1 MKTFKMMRSEY
12 LCWLFNSRIILLPC
26 VFIIVYTMITSDLV
40 KCANN
45 MGAPINLLEPFIGI
59 CNSATFLGFIPI
71 VFLVLIADF
80 PRIDNNM
87 IFKIYRAG
95 RIKWV
100 LSQLLFLL
108 AADVTFVFLLFVGI
122 TLPILQHGFWF
133 NGWSDVVTD
142 MTRVFPE
149 LADSDIAKFIHANHL
164 LSNAS
169 LPCCDSFQCFF
180 NIISIFDRYDYASHK
195 NTRARHFR
203 NCNPRSHCNCRIRI
217 GATGTY

>member
-87 IFKIYRAG
+87 ILKIYRAG

-149 LADSDIAKFIHANHL
+149 LADSDIAKFI
-164 LSNAS
+164 
-169 LPCCDSFQCFF
+169 LPIFTIKCFPFVLRFFPVFF

-203 NCNPRSHCNCRIRI
+203 NCNSRSHCNCRIRI
-217 GATGTY
+217 GTVGTC

>member
-45 MGAPINLLEPFIGI
+45 MGAPINLLE
-59 CNSATFLGFIPI
+59 
-71 VFLVLIADF
+71 ADF

-149 LADSDIAKFIHANHL
+149 YCKIYSCQPL